1 MHVIVGDSNMS
12 EPTFALKV
20 GSMLLVIEM
29 LEAGFDLPDMELAD
43 PIAHIRDIAAD
54 PVAAGGLRPVH
65 RGVRRGVRVTG
76 RGVLGHED
84 RAHRRADGDVG
95 TVDSDGYLKVTD
107 RLKDVI
113 KSGGE
118 WISSIDMENLLTSH
132 PAITEAAVVG
142 LPHPKWQE
150 RPYVQVM
157 LRPGA
162 TITLAEVHEHLSG
175 AFASWQLP
183 ERVDVVTELPRTS
196 VGKIDKKTI
205 RGRHTDLYADAS
217 EAARPGGG
225 AGDVEEGGRA

>member
-1 MHVIVGDSNMS
+1 MEKRTLRLPG
-12 EPTFALKV
+12 FL
-20 GSMLLVIEM
+20 MLLV
-29 LEAGFDLPDMELAD
+29 ALAV
-43 PIAHIRDIAAD
+43 
-54 PVAAGGLRPVH
+54 VAAPIWYAIDLGDVENAE
-65 RGVRRGVRVTG
+65 G
-76 RGVLGHED
+76 RFLDGYW
-84 RAHRRADGDVG
+84 RSGDVG

-196 VGKIDKKTI
+196 VGKIDKKALRAPYWEGKA
-205 RGRHTDLYADAS
+205 RG
-217 EAARPGGG
+217 
-225 AGDVEEGGRA
+225 VN

>member
-1 MHVIVGDSNMS
+1 
-12 EPTFALKV
+12 
-20 GSMLLVIEM
+20 
-29 LEAGFDLPDMELAD
+29 
-43 PIAHIRDIAAD
+43 
-54 PVAAGGLRPVH
+54 
-65 RGVRRGVRVTG
+65 
-76 RGVLGHED
+76 
-84 RAHRRADGDVG
+84 
-95 TVDSDGYLKVTD
+95 
-107 RLKDVI
+107 
-113 KSGGE
+113 
-118 WISSIDMENLLTSH
+118 MENLLTSH